1 MLVVLALGETLEEDA
16 LLSNVLPGSKKKT
29 SKKPKDVD
37 DTTIFT
43 SLLFELNIKAQDAVR
58 EFALHDI
65 DDREGL
71 EKKRI
76 LMHDTFTELY
86 NTIAVFNEQIMIE
99 DFDITYLKSRIA
111 QSEGEAKEQLETA
124 FEEIVTE
131 SKKNLA
137 DIWMARVMAW
147 LHQAAAASGPFVEEE
162 HEDKEKSASKHLAAV
177 YTMLERPFSAIPEK
191 VDGTQKLRR
200 VALGMQAYTLLKESH
215 EAKDSEL
222 TSILG
227 KNKSAEA
234 EFYDE
239 FLNELVSKE
248 STFRQAFNPFDELIW
263 RDIISSFIFEQAT
276 DLYNEAIPHFGKGR
290 EHKER
295 VAMMKSWKQNTAGL
309 SEVYLAMTYTDI
321 ADAQMRAGNLE
332 DASKLYS
339 VASDAFG
346 RAEKCFREVIALQTN
361 AEQSRLDKEQKK
373 AQSLYCSVESS
384 VRTLSELIKVNNRT
398 ESNLVLKD
406 IFKNLEKAEKL
417 SKTRELTSAIKEDL
431 KTYTFVKELLKKR
444 KKKTDDISSVIDQIE
459 FAKDLRKTGLIQDVS
474 KELDE
479 ASALMAK
486 NPAEALDSIREG
498 LNSLGILLSLEAEDA
513 EVGDLRNKT
522 LALLNNVKY
531 MIQFQLSSQLDHGV
545 KFIMSRILENLHAAE
560 AASYYKVIGEKGPAE
575 ELKDLGRLALAT
587 AFASEAQVYSR
598 QSEQWSFR
606 AQIERVNALSKLE
619 DELAQLEDD
628 DSIEDALDI
637 HDGAISRIK
646 QTVASFESA
655 ANELDSVKGEEIRA
669 KNSVESQVKQLQ
681 GVVMKFK
688 GDLSRIL
695 GAKSDFMAEYMFK
708 TGERSKAKIHYSDA
722 NDQLR
727 EAVGNYTTA
736 AQVFQQVGDAQ
747 AAQNVDGRAK
757 TTDLLARSV
766 WDNRQR
772 LERDQDP
779 SQKGEAELIALYLGS
794 AGQ

>member
-1 MLVVLALGETLEEDA
+1 M
-16 LLSNVLPGSKKKT
+16 SNVLPSSKKKKA
-29 SKKPKDVD
+29 SKEESKEIDE
-37 DTTIFT
+37 TTIFT

-58 EFALHDI
+58 EFSLHDI
-65 DDREGL
+65 DDRDGL
-71 EKKRI
+71 ERKRI
-76 LMHDTFTELY
+76 EMHDAFTELY
-86 NTIAVFNEQIMIE
+86 DTIATFNEQIMIDE
-99 DFDITYLKSRIA
+99 FDLAYLRNRAA
-111 QSEGEAKEQLETA
+111 QSEGEVKEQLENA
-124 FEEIVTE
+124 LEELKIQAQG
-131 SKKNLA
+131 NLA
-137 DIWMARVMAW
+137 DVWMARVMAW

-177 YTMLERPFSAIPEK
+177 YTMLEKPFSAVPQKI
-191 VDGTQKLRR
+191 DGTQKLRR
-200 VALGMQAYTLLKESH
+200 VALGMQAYSLLKESL

-222 TSILG
+222 DSILG

-239 FLNELVSKE
+239 FLNELISQE
-248 STFRQAFNPFDELIW
+248 STFRQAFNPFDELVW

-276 DLYNEAIPHFGKGR
+276 DLYNEAIPHFGKKR
-290 EHKER
+290 EHKDR

-332 DASKLYS
+332 DASKLYQ

-346 RAEKCFREVIALQTN
+346 RAEKCFREVLALQTN

-373 AQSLYCSVESS
+373 AQSLYCSVEAA
-384 VRTLSELIKVNNRT
+384 VQTLSELIVLNNKS
-398 ESNLVLKD
+398 EANLVLKE
-406 IFKNLEKAEKL
+406 IFKNLKKAEKL
-417 SKTRELTSAIKEDL
+417 AKTRELTSAIKEDL
-431 KTYTFVKELLKKR
+431 KTYTFVKDLLAKR
-444 KKKTDDISSVIDQIE
+444 KKKTDDISNIIDQIE
-459 FAKDLRKTGLIQDVS
+459 FAKDLRKTGLIQDVG

-479 ASALMAK
+479 AAAQMVE

-498 LNSLGILLSLEAEDA
+498 LNSLGILLSLEAEDQ
-513 EVGDLRNKT
+513 EVGDLRNRT

-531 MIQFQLSSQLDHGV
+531 MIQFQLSSQFDHGV

-606 AQIERVNALSKLE
+606 AQIERINALKKLE
-619 DELAQLEDD
+619 DELAQLEEDD
-628 DSIEDALDI
+628 PIEDALEV
-637 HDGAISRIK
+637 HDGAIARIK

-655 ANELDSVKGEEIRA
+655 ANELDSVKGEEIRL
-669 KNSVESQVKQLQ
+669 KNNVEIQVKQLQ

-688 GDLSRIL
+688 GDLSRIM
-695 GAKSDFMAEYMFK
+695 GAKSDFMAEYMFR
-708 TGERSKAKIHYSDA
+708 TGKKSKAKIHYSDA

-727 EAVGNYTTA
+727 EAVGNYTVA

-747 AAQNVDGRAK
+747 AAQNVDTRAK
-757 TTDLLARSV
+757 TTDLLARSI

-772 LERDQDP
+772 IERDQDP
-779 SQKGEAELIALYLGS
+779 SQKGETELIALYLGS
-794 AGQ
+794 TG

>member
-1 MLVVLALGETLEEDA
+1 M
-16 LLSNVLPGSKKKT
+16 SNVLPSSKKKKA
-29 SKKPKDVD
+29 SKEESKEIDE
-37 DTTIFT
+37 TTIFT

-58 EFALHDI
+58 EFSLHDI

-71 EKKRI
+71 ERKRI
-76 LMHDTFTELY
+76 EMHDAFTELY
-86 NTIAVFNEQIMIE
+86 DTIATFNEQIMIDE
-99 DFDITYLKSRIA
+99 FDLAYLRNRAA
-111 QSEGEAKEQLETA
+111 QSEGEVKEQLENA
-124 FEEIVTE
+124 LEELKIQAQG
-131 SKKNLA
+131 NLA
-137 DIWMARVMAW
+137 DVWMARVMAW

-177 YTMLERPFSAIPEK
+177 YTMLEKPFSAVPQKI
-191 VDGTQKLRR
+191 DGTQKLRR
-200 VALGMQAYTLLKESH
+200 VALGMQAYSLLKESL

-222 TSILG
+222 DSILG

-239 FLNELVSKE
+239 FLNELISQE
-248 STFRQAFNPFDELIW
+248 STFRQAFNPFDELVW

-276 DLYNEAIPHFGKGR
+276 DLYNEAIPHFGKKR
-290 EHKER
+290 EHKDR

-332 DASKLYS
+332 DASKLYQ

-346 RAEKCFREVIALQTN
+346 RAEKCFREVLALQTN

-373 AQSLYCSVESS
+373 AQSLYCSVEAA
-384 VRTLSELIKVNNRT
+384 VQTLSELIVLNNKS
-398 ESNLVLKD
+398 EANLVLKD
-406 IFKNLEKAEKL
+406 IFKNLKKAEKL
-417 SKTRELTSAIKEDL
+417 AKTRELTSAIKEDL
-431 KTYTFVKELLKKR
+431 KTYTFVKDLLAKR
-444 KKKTDDISSVIDQIE
+444 KRKTDDISNIIDQIE
-459 FAKDLRKTGLIQDVS
+459 FAKDLRKTGLIQDVG

-479 ASALMAK
+479 AAAQMVE

-498 LNSLGILLSLEAEDA
+498 LNSLGILLSLEAEDQ
-513 EVGDLRNKT
+513 EVGDLRNRT

-531 MIQFQLSSQLDHGV
+531 MIQFQLSSQFDHGV

-606 AQIERVNALSKLE
+606 AQIERINALKKLE
-619 DELAQLEDD
+619 DELAQLEEDD
-628 DSIEDALDI
+628 PIEDALEV
-637 HDGAISRIK
+637 HDGAIARIK

-655 ANELDSVKGEEIRA
+655 ANELDSVKGEEIRL
-669 KNSVESQVKQLQ
+669 KNNVEIQVKQLQ

-688 GDLSRIL
+688 GDLSRIM
-695 GAKSDFMAEYMFK
+695 GAKSDFMAEYMFR
-708 TGERSKAKIHYSDA
+708 TGKKSKAKIHYSDA

-727 EAVGNYTTA
+727 EAVGNYTVA

-747 AAQNVDGRAK
+747 AAQNVDNRAK
-757 TTDLLARSV
+757 TTDLLARSI

-772 LERDQDP
+772 IERDQDP
-779 SQKGEAELIALYLGS
+779 SQKGETELIALYLGS
-794 AGQ
+794 TG

>member
-1 MLVVLALGETLEEDA
+1 M
-16 LLSNVLPGSKKKT
+16 SNVLPSSKKKA
-29 SKKPKDVD
+29 SKQESKDVD
-37 DTTIFT
+37 ETTIFT

-58 EFALHDI
+58 EFSLHDI

-71 EKKRI
+71 ERKRI
-76 LMHDTFTELY
+76 DMHDAFTELY
-86 NTIAVFNEQIMIE
+86 DTIATFNEQIMID
-99 DFDITYLKSRIA
+99 DFDIAYLRNRA
-111 QSEGEAKEQLETA
+111 TQSEGEVKEQLEA
-124 FEEIVTE
+124 ALEELKVQAQT
-131 SKKNLA
+131 NLA
-137 DIWMARVMAW
+137 DVWMARVMAW

-177 YTMLERPFSAIPEK
+177 YTMLEKPFSATPQK

-200 VALGMQAYTLLKESH
+200 VALGKQAYSLLKESH

-222 TSILG
+222 TSMLG

-239 FLNELVSKE
+239 FLNELIGQE

-276 DLYNEAIPHFGKGR
+276 DLYNEAIPHFQKQR
-290 EHKER
+290 EYKEKL
-295 VAMMKSWKQNTAGL
+295 AMMKSWKQNTAGL

-332 DASKLYS
+332 DASKLYQ

-346 RAEKCFREVIALQTN
+346 RAEKCFREVLALQTN

-373 AQSLYCSVESS
+373 AQSLYCSVEAS
-384 VRTLSELIKVNNRT
+384 VFTLSELIKVNNKT
-398 ESNLVLKD
+398 EAKLVLKD
-406 IFKNLEKAEKL
+406 IFKKLEKAEKL
-417 SKTRELTSAIKEDL
+417 AKTRELTSAIKEDL
-431 KTYTFVKELLKKR
+431 KTYSFVKELLKKK
-444 KKKTDDISSVIDQIE
+444 KKKTEDISSIIDQIE
-459 FAKDLRKTGLIQDVS
+459 FAKDLRKTGLIQDVG

-479 ASALMAK
+479 AAALMTS
-486 NPAEALDSIREG
+486 NPADALDSIREG
-498 LNSLGILLSLEAEDA
+498 LNSLGILLSLEAEDQ
-513 EVGDLRNKT
+513 EVGNLRNRT

-531 MIQFQLSSQLDHGV
+531 MIQFQLSANLDHGV
-545 KFIMSRILENLHAAE
+545 KFIMSRILENLHSAE
-560 AASYYKVIGEKGPAE
+560 AASYYKVLGEKGPAD
-575 ELKDLGRLALAT
+575 ELTDLGRLALAT

-606 AQIERVNALSKLE
+606 AQIERVNAMQKIE
-619 DELAQLEDD
+619 DELAQLEEDD
-628 DSIEDALDI
+628 PVEDALEV
-637 HDGAISRIK
+637 HDGAIARIK

-655 ANELDSVKGEEIRA
+655 ANEL
-669 KNSVESQVKQLQ
+669 NSVRGEDLRQKNNVEAQVKQLQ
-681 GVVMKFK
+681 GVVLKFK
-688 GDLSRIL
+688 GDLLRIIA
-695 GAKSDFMAEYMFK
+695 AKSDFMAEYMFK
-708 TGERSKAKIHYSDA
+708 TGKKSKAKMHYSDA

-727 EAVGNYTTA
+727 EAVGNYTVA

-779 SQKGEAELIALYLGS
+779 TEKGEAELIALYLGQ
-794 AGQ
+794 A

>member
-1 MLVVLALGETLEEDA
+1 MDA
-16 LLSNVLPGSKKKT
+16 
-29 SKKPKDVD
+29 D

-43 SLLFELNIKAQDAVR
+43 SLLFELNIKAQDTVR
-58 EFALHDI
+58 EFSLHDI

-71 EKKRI
+71 ERKRI
-76 LMHDTFTELY
+76 DMHDAFTELY
-86 NTIAVFNEQIMIE
+86 DKIASFNEQIMID
-99 DFDITYLKSRIA
+99 DFDLAYLRNRAA
-111 QSEGEAKEQLETA
+111 QSEGEVKEQLEA
-124 FEEIVTE
+124 ALEELKIQAQT
-131 SKKNLA
+131 NLA
-137 DIWMARVMAW
+137 DVWMARVMAW

-177 YTMLERPFSAIPEK
+177 YTMLEKSFSAVPQK

-200 VALGMQAYTLLKESH
+200 VALGMQAYALLKESH
-215 EAKDSEL
+215 EAKDEEL

-239 FLNELVSKE
+239 FLNELIGQE

-263 RDIISSFIFEQAT
+263 RDILSSFIFEQAT
-276 DLYNEAIPHFGKGR
+276 DLYNEAIPHFQKKR
-290 EHKER
+290 ELKEKL
-295 VAMMKSWKQNTAGL
+295 AMMMSWKQNTAGL

-332 DASKLYS
+332 DASKLYQ

-346 RAEKCFREVIALQTN
+346 RAEKCFREVLALQTN

-373 AQSLYCSVESS
+373 AQSLYCSVEAS
-384 VRTLSELIKVNNRT
+384 VYTLSELIQVNNKA
-398 ESNLVLKD
+398 EANLVLKD

-417 SKTRELTSAIKEDL
+417 AKTRELTSAIKEDL
-431 KTYTFVKELLKKR
+431 KTYQFVRELLKKR
-444 KKKTDDISSVIDQIE
+444 KKKTDDISSIIDQIE
-459 FAKDLRKTGLIQDVS
+459 FAKDLRKTGLIQAVS

-479 ASALMAK
+479 AAALMAS
-486 NPAEALDSIREG
+486 NPADALDSIREG
-498 LNSLGILLSLEAEDA
+498 LNSLGILLSLEAEDQ
-513 EVGDLRNKT
+513 EVGNLRNRT

-531 MIQFQLSSQLDHGV
+531 MIQFQLSANLDHGV

-560 AASYYKVIGEKGPAE
+560 AASYYKVLGEKGPAD
-575 ELKDLGRLALAT
+575 ELTDLGRLALAT

-606 AQIERVNALSKLE
+606 AQIERVDALHKLD
-619 DELAQLEDD
+619 DELAQLEDE
-628 DSIEDALDI
+628 DSIEDALEV

-655 ANELDSVKGEEIRA
+655 ANELDSVKGNVLRQ
-669 KNSVESQVKQLQ
+669 KNNVEAQVKQLQ

-708 TGERSKAKIHYSDA
+708 TGKKSKAKMHYSDA

-727 EAVGNYTTA
+727 EAVGNYTVA
-736 AQVFQQVGDAQ
+736 AQVFQQVGDGQ
-747 AAQNVDGRAK
+747 AAQNVDNRAK

-794 AGQ
+794 AGE

>member
-1 MLVVLALGETLEEDA
+1 M
-16 LLSNVLPGSKKKT
+16 SNVLPSSKKKA
-29 SKKPKDVD
+29 SKQESKDVD
-37 DTTIFT
+37 ETTIFT

-58 EFALHDI
+58 EFSLHDI

-71 EKKRI
+71 ERKRI
-76 LMHDTFTELY
+76 DMHDAFTELY
-86 NTIAVFNEQIMIE
+86 DTIATFNEQIMID
-99 DFDITYLKSRIA
+99 DFDIAYLRNRA
-111 QSEGEAKEQLETA
+111 TQSEGEVKEQLEA
-124 FEEIVTE
+124 ALEELKVQAQT
-131 SKKNLA
+131 NLA
-137 DIWMARVMAW
+137 DVWMARVMAW

-177 YTMLERPFSAIPEK
+177 YTMLEKPFSATPQK

-200 VALGMQAYTLLKESH
+200 VALGKQAYSLLKESH

-222 TSILG
+222 TSMLG

-239 FLNELVSKE
+239 FLNELIGQE

-276 DLYNEAIPHFGKGR
+276 DLYNEAIPHFQKQR
-290 EHKER
+290 EYKEKL
-295 VAMMKSWKQNTAGL
+295 AMMKSWKQNTAGL

-332 DASKLYS
+332 DASKLYQ

-346 RAEKCFREVIALQTN
+346 RAEKCFREVLALQTN

-373 AQSLYCSVESS
+373 AQSLYCSVEAS
-384 VRTLSELIKVNNRT
+384 VFTLSELIKVNNKT
-398 ESNLVLKD
+398 EAKLVLKD
-406 IFKNLEKAEKL
+406 IFKKLEKAEKL
-417 SKTRELTSAIKEDL
+417 AKTRELTSAIKEDL
-431 KTYTFVKELLKKR
+431 KTYSFVKELLKKK
-444 KKKTDDISSVIDQIE
+444 KKKTEDISSIIDQIE

-479 ASALMAK
+479 AAALMTS
-486 NPAEALDSIREG
+486 NPADALDSIREG
-498 LNSLGILLSLEAEDA
+498 LNSLGILLSLEAEDQ
-513 EVGDLRNKT
+513 EVGNLRNRT

-531 MIQFQLSSQLDHGV
+531 MIQFQLSANLDHGV
-545 KFIMSRILENLHAAE
+545 KFIMSRILENLHSAE
-560 AASYYKVIGEKGPAE
+560 AASYYKVLGEKGPAD
-575 ELKDLGRLALAT
+575 ELTDLGRLALAT

-606 AQIERVNALSKLE
+606 AQIERVNAMQKIE
-619 DELAQLEDD
+619 DELAQLEEDD
-628 DSIEDALDI
+628 PVEDALEV
-637 HDGAISRIK
+637 HDGAIARIK

-655 ANELDSVKGEEIRA
+655 ANEL
-669 KNSVESQVKQLQ
+669 NSVRGEDLRQKNNVEAQVKQLQ
-681 GVVMKFK
+681 GVVLKFK
-688 GDLSRIL
+688 GDLLRIIA
-695 GAKSDFMAEYMFK
+695 AKSDFMAEYMFK
-708 TGERSKAKIHYSDA
+708 TGKKSKAKMHYSDA

-727 EAVGNYTTA
+727 EAVGNYTVA

-779 SQKGEAELIALYLGS
+779 TEKGEAELIALYLGQ
-794 AGQ
+794 A

>member
-1 MLVVLALGETLEEDA
+1 M
-16 LLSNVLPGSKKKT
+16 SNVLPSSKKKKA
-29 SKKPKDVD
+29 SKEESKEIDE
-37 DTTIFT
+37 TTIFT

-58 EFALHDI
+58 EFSLHDI

-71 EKKRI
+71 ERKRI
-76 LMHDTFTELY
+76 EMHDAFTELY
-86 NTIAVFNEQIMIE
+86 DTIATFNEQIMIDE
-99 DFDITYLKSRIA
+99 FDLAYLRNRAA
-111 QSEGEAKEQLETA
+111 QSEGEVKEQLENA
-124 FEEIVTE
+124 LEELKIQAQG
-131 SKKNLA
+131 NLA
-137 DIWMARVMAW
+137 DVWMARVMAW

-177 YTMLERPFSAIPEK
+177 YTMLEKPFSAVPQKI
-191 VDGTQKLRR
+191 DGTQKLRR
-200 VALGMQAYTLLKESH
+200 VALGMQAYSLLKESL

-222 TSILG
+222 DSILG

-239 FLNELVSKE
+239 FLNELISQE
-248 STFRQAFNPFDELIW
+248 STFRQAFNPFDELVW

-276 DLYNEAIPHFGKGR
+276 DLYNEAIPHFGKKR

-332 DASKLYS
+332 DASKLYQ

-346 RAEKCFREVIALQTN
+346 RAEKCFREVLALQTN

-373 AQSLYCSVESS
+373 AQSLYCSVEAA
-384 VRTLSELIKVNNRT
+384 VQTLSELIVLNNKS
-398 ESNLVLKD
+398 EANLVLKD
-406 IFKNLEKAEKL
+406 IFKNLKKAEKL
-417 SKTRELTSAIKEDL
+417 AKTRELTSAIKEDL
-431 KTYTFVKELLKKR
+431 KTYTFVKDLLAKR
-444 KKKTDDISSVIDQIE
+444 KRKTDDISNIIDQIE
-459 FAKDLRKTGLIQDVS
+459 FAKDLRKTGLIQDVG

-479 ASALMAK
+479 AAAQMVE

-498 LNSLGILLSLEAEDA
+498 LNSLGILLSLEAEDQ
-513 EVGDLRNKT
+513 EVGDLRNRT

-531 MIQFQLSSQLDHGV
+531 MIQFQLSSQFDHGV

-606 AQIERVNALSKLE
+606 AQIERINALKKLE
-619 DELAQLEDD
+619 DELAQLEEDD
-628 DSIEDALDI
+628 PIEDALEV
-637 HDGAISRIK
+637 HDGAIARIK

-655 ANELDSVKGEEIRA
+655 ANELDSVKGEEIRL
-669 KNSVESQVKQLQ
+669 KNNVEIQVKQLQ

-688 GDLSRIL
+688 GDLSRIM
-695 GAKSDFMAEYMFK
+695 GAKSDFMAEYMFR
-708 TGERSKAKIHYSDA
+708 TGKKSKAKIHYSDA

-727 EAVGNYTTA
+727 EAVGNYTVA

-747 AAQNVDGRAK
+747 AAQNVDNRAK
-757 TTDLLARSV
+757 TTDLLARSI

-772 LERDQDP
+772 IERDQDP
-779 SQKGEAELIALYLGS
+779 SQKGETELIALYLGS
-794 AGQ
+794 TG

>member
-1 MLVVLALGETLEEDA
+1 
-16 LLSNVLPGSKKKT
+16 LSNVLPSSKKKA
-29 SKKPKDVD
+29 SKQEEKDVD

-43 SLLFELNIKAQDAVR
+43 SLLYELNIKAQDAVR
-58 EFALHDI
+58 EFSLHDI

-76 LMHDTFTELY
+76 EMHDAFTELY
-86 NTIAVFNEQIMIE
+86 DTISTFNEQIMID
-99 DFDITYLKSRIA
+99 DFDLAYLRNRAA
-111 QSEGEAKEQLETA
+111 QSEGEVKEQLESA
-124 FEEIVTE
+124 LEEL
-131 SKKNLA
+131 KAQAQKNLA
-137 DIWMARVMAW
+137 DVWMARVMAW

-162 HEDKEKSASKHLAAV
+162 HEDKQKSASKHLAAV
-177 YTMLERPFSAIPEK
+177 YTMLEKPFSAVPQK

-200 VALGMQAYTLLKESH
+200 VALGMQAYALLKQSH
-215 EAKDSEL
+215 KAKDAEL

-239 FLNELVSKE
+239 FLNELISQE
-248 STFRQAFNPFDELIW
+248 STFRQAFNPFDELVW

-276 DLYNEAIPHFGKGR
+276 DLYNEAIPHFGKTR
-290 EHKER
+290 EDKDKLS
-295 VAMMKSWKQNTAGL
+295 MIKSWKQNTAGL

-332 DASKLYS
+332 DASKLYH

-346 RAEKCFREVIALQTN
+346 RAEKCFREVLPLQTN
-361 AEQSRLDKEQKK
+361 AEQSRIDKEQKK
-373 AQSLYCSVESS
+373 AQSLYCSVEAS
-384 VRTLSELIKVNNRT
+384 VRTLSELIKVNNKS
-398 ESNLVLKD
+398 EANIVLKD
-406 IFKNLEKAEKL
+406 IFKKLEKADKL
-417 SKTRELTSAIKEDL
+417 AKTRELTSAIKEDL
-431 KTYTFVKELLKKR
+431 KTYNFVKELLKR
-444 KKKTDDISSVIDQIE
+444 KKKNEDISNIIDQIE

-479 ASALMAK
+479 AADLMTS

-498 LNSLGILLSLEAEDA
+498 LNSLGILLSIEAEDQ
-513 EVGDLRNKT
+513 EVGNLRNRT

-531 MIQFQLSSQLDHGV
+531 MIQFQQSSRLDHGV

-560 AASYYKVIGEKGPAE
+560 AASYYKVIGERSPAR
-575 ELKDLGRLALAT
+575 ELTDLGKLALAT

-606 AQIERVNALSKLE
+606 AQIERVNAFRKLD
-619 DELAQLEDD
+619 DELAQLEEDD
-628 DSIEDALDI
+628 PIEDALEV
-637 HDGAISRIK
+637 HDRAISRIK

-655 ANELDSVKGEEIRA
+655 ANELDSVKGEEIRL
-669 KNSVESQVKQLQ
+669 KNNVEIQVKQLQ

-688 GDLSRIL
+688 GDLFRIQ
-695 GAKSDFMAEYMFK
+695 GAKSDFMAEYMFR
-708 TGERSKAKIHYSDA
+708 TGKRSKAKIHYSDA

-727 EAVGNYTTA
+727 EAVGNYTVA

-779 SQKGEAELIALYLGS
+779 NQKGETELIALYLGAS
-794 AGQ
+794 GQ

>member
-1 MLVVLALGETLEEDA
+1 LKLEEDT
-16 LLSNVLPGSKKKT
+16 LLSNVLPSSKKKA
-29 SKKPKDVD
+29 SQQD
-37 DTTIFT
+37 DSDTDDITIFT

-58 EFALHDI
+58 DFSLHDI
-65 DDREGL
+65 DDKEGL

-76 LMHDTFTELY
+76 EMHDSFTELY
-86 NTIAVFNEQIMIE
+86 DSIVAFNEQIMIDE
-99 DFDITYLKSRIA
+99 FDLAYIKNRIA
-111 QSEGEAKEQLETA
+111 QSEGETKTQLENALEELTA
-124 FEEIVTE
+124 Q
-131 SKKNLA
+131 SQKNLA

-162 HEDKEKSASKHLAAV
+162 HADIQKNASKYLAAV
-177 YTMLERPFSAIPEK
+177 YTMLEKPFSAIAQK
-191 VDGTQKLRR
+191 IDGTQKLRR
-200 VALGMQAYTLLKESH
+200 VALGMQAYNLLKQSH
-215 EAKDSEL
+215 EAKDVEL
-222 TSILG
+222 SSMLG
-227 KNKSAEA
+227 KNMSAEA

-239 FLNELVSKE
+239 FLNELIGQE
-248 STFRQAFNPFDELIW
+248 STFRQAFNPFDELVW

-276 DLYNEAIPHFGKGR
+276 DLYNEAIPHFGKR
-290 EHKER
+290 RDEKER
-295 VAMMKSWKQNTAGL
+295 LSMIKSWKQNTAGL

-321 ADAQMRAGNLE
+321 ADAQMRSGNLE
-332 DASKLYS
+332 DASKLYQ

-361 AEQSRLDKEQKK
+361 AEQSRIDKEQKK

-384 VRTLSELIKVNNRT
+384 VQTLSELIKLNNSS
-398 ESNLVLKD
+398 EASIVLKD

-417 SKTRELTSAIKEDL
+417 AKTRELTGAIKEDL
-431 KTYTFVKELLKKR
+431 KTYSFVKDLLEKQ
-444 KKKTDDISSVIDQIE
+444 KKKTNDISSIIDQID
-459 FAKDLRKTGLIQDVS
+459 FAKDLRKTGLIQDVG
-474 KELDE
+474 KDLDE
-479 ASALMAK
+479 AEALMAS

-498 LNSLGILLSLEAEDA
+498 LNSLGILLSIEAEDQ
-513 EVGDLRNKT
+513 EVGNLRNRT

-531 MIQFQLSSQLDHGV
+531 MIQFQLSSQLTHGV

-560 AASYYKVIGEKGPAE
+560 AASYYKVIGEKGPAA
-575 ELKDLGRLALAT
+575 ELTDLGKLALAT

-606 AQIERVNALSKLE
+606 AQIERMNAFRRLE
-619 DELAQLEDD
+619 DELAQLDDED
-628 DSIEDALDI
+628 IVEDALEI

-655 ANELDSVKGEEIRA
+655 ANELDSVKGEMIRLR
-669 KNSVESQVKQLQ
+669 NNVELQVKQLQ
-681 GVVMKFK
+681 GVVLKFK
-688 GDLSRIL
+688 GDLSRIQ

-708 TGERSKAKIHYSDA
+708 TGKKSKAKMHYTDA

-727 EAVGNYTTA
+727 EAVGNYTVA

-747 AAQNVDGRAK
+747 AAQNVDNRAK

-779 SQKGEAELIALYLGS
+779 SEKGETELVALYLGS

>member
-1 MLVVLALGETLEEDA
+1 M
-16 LLSNVLPGSKKKT
+16 SNVLPSSKKKT
-29 SKKPKDVD
+29 TKEEEIKDID
-37 DTTIFT
+37 DTTIYT

-58 EFALHDI
+58 EFSLHDI
-65 DDREGL
+65 DDRDGL
-71 EKKRI
+71 ERKRI
-76 LMHDTFTELY
+76 GMHDAFTELY
-86 NTIAVFNEQIMIE
+86 DTIATFNEQIMVD
-99 DFDITYLKSRIA
+99 DFDLAYLRNRAA
-111 QSEGEAKEQLETA
+111 QSEGETKEQLETA
-124 FEEIVTE
+124 LEELKGQAQT
-131 SKKNLA
+131 NLA
-137 DIWMARVMAW
+137 DIWMARVLAW

-177 YTMLERPFSAIPEK
+177 YTMLEKPFSAVPQKI
-191 VDGTQKLRR
+191 DGTQKLRR
-200 VALGMQAYTLLKESH
+200 VALGMQAYSLLKESH

-239 FLNELVSKE
+239 FLNELIGQE

-276 DLYNEAIPHFGKGR
+276 DLYNEAIPHFQKNR

-295 VAMMKSWKQNTAGL
+295 LAMMRSWKQNTAGL

-332 DASKLYS
+332 DASKLYH
-339 VASDAFG
+339 VASEAFG
-346 RAEKCFREVIALQTN
+346 RAEKCFREVLALQTN

-373 AQSLYCSVESS
+373 AQSLYCSVEAS
-384 VRTLSELIKVNNRT
+384 VFTLSELIKVNNKT
-398 ESNLVLKD
+398 EAKLVLKD
-406 IFKNLEKAEKL
+406 IFKKLEKAENL
-417 SKTRELTSAIKEDL
+417 AKTRELTGAIKEDL
-431 KTYTFVKELLKKR
+431 KTYSFVKELLKKR
-444 KKKTDDISSVIDQIE
+444 KKKTDDISNIIDQID
-459 FAKDLRKTGLIQDVS
+459 FARDLRKTGLIQDVS

-479 ASALMAK
+479 AASLMTS
-486 NPAEALDSIREG
+486 NPADALDSIREG
-498 LNSLGILLSLEAEDA
+498 LNSLGILLSLEAEDQ
-513 EVGDLRNKT
+513 EVGNLRNRT

-531 MIQFQLSSQLDHGV
+531 MIQFQLSANLDHGV

-560 AASYYKVIGEKGPAE
+560 AASYYKVLGEKGPAN
-575 ELKDLGRLALAT
+575 ELTDLGRLALAT

-606 AQIERVNALSKLE
+606 AQIERVNALQKLD
-619 DELAQLEDD
+619 DELAQLDDEDP
-628 DSIEDALDI
+628 IEDALEI
-637 HDGAISRIK
+637 HDGAIARIK

-655 ANELDSVKGEEIRA
+655 ANELDSVKGEVLRQ
-669 KNSVESQVKQLQ
+669 KNNVEAQVKQLQ
-681 GVVMKFK
+681 GVVLKFK
-688 GDLSRIL
+688 GDLSRIIA
-695 GAKSDFMAEYMFK
+695 AKSDFMAEYMFK
-708 TGERSKAKIHYSDA
+708 TGKKSKAKMHYSDA

-727 EAVGNYTTA
+727 EAVGNYTVA

-757 TTDLLARSV
+757 TTDLLARSI

-772 LERDQDP
+772 LERDQEP
-779 SQKGEAELIALYLGS
+779 SQKGEAELIALYLG
-794 AGQ
+794 Q

>member
-1 MLVVLALGETLEEDA
+1 
-16 LLSNVLPGSKKKT
+16 LSNVLPSSKKKA
-29 SKKPKDVD
+29 SKQESKDVD
-37 DTTIFT
+37 ETSIFT
-43 SLLFELNIKAQDAVR
+43 SLLFELNIKAQEAVR
-58 EFALHDI
+58 EFSLHDI

-71 EKKRI
+71 ERKRI
-76 LMHDTFTELY
+76 DMHDAFTELY
-86 NTIAVFNEQIMIE
+86 DTIATFNEQIMID
-99 DFDITYLKSRIA
+99 DFDIAYLRNRAA
-111 QSEGEAKEQLETA
+111 QSEGEAKEQLEA
-124 FEEIVTE
+124 ALEELKVQAQT
-131 SKKNLA
+131 SLA
-137 DIWMARVMAW
+137 DVWMARVMAW

-162 HEDKEKSASKHLAAV
+162 HEDKEKNASKHLAAV
-177 YTMLERPFSAIPEK
+177 YTMLEKPFSATPQK

-200 VALGMQAYTLLKESH
+200 VALGKQAYFLLKESH

-222 TSILG
+222 TSMLG

-239 FLNELVSKE
+239 FLNELIGQE

-276 DLYNEAIPHFGKGR
+276 DLYNEAIPHFQKKR

-295 VAMMKSWKQNTAGL
+295 LAMMKSWKQNTAGL

-332 DASKLYS
+332 DASKLYQ

-346 RAEKCFREVIALQTN
+346 RAEKCFREVLALQTN

-373 AQSLYCSVESS
+373 AQSLYCSVEAS
-384 VRTLSELIKVNNRT
+384 VYTLSELIQVNNKT
-398 ESNLVLKD
+398 EAKLVLKD
-406 IFKNLEKAEKL
+406 IFKKLERAEKL
-417 SKTRELTSAIKEDL
+417 AKTRELTSAIKEDL
-431 KTYTFVKELLKKR
+431 KTYSFVKELLKKK
-444 KKKTDDISSVIDQIE
+444 KKKTDDISSIIDQIE

-479 ASALMAK
+479 AAALMTS
-486 NPAEALDSIREG
+486 NPADALDSIREG
-498 LNSLGILLSLEAEDA
+498 LNSLGILLSLEAEDQ
-513 EVGDLRNKT
+513 EVGSLRNRT

-531 MIQFQLSSQLDHGV
+531 MIQFQLSANLDHGV

-560 AASYYKVIGEKGPAE
+560 AASYYKVLGEKGPAD
-575 ELKDLGRLALAT
+575 ELTDLGRLALAT

-606 AQIERVNALSKLE
+606 AQIERVNAMQKLE
-619 DELAQLEDD
+619 DELAQLEEDD
-628 DSIEDALDI
+628 PIEDALEI
-637 HDGAISRIK
+637 HDGAIARIK

-655 ANELDSVKGEEIRA
+655 ANELDSVRGDDLRQ
-669 KNSVESQVKQLQ
+669 KNNVEAQVKQLQ
-681 GVVMKFK
+681 GVVLKFK
-688 GDLSRIL
+688 GDLSRIIA
-695 GAKSDFMAEYMFK
+695 AKSDFMAEYMFK
-708 TGERSKAKIHYSDA
+708 TGKKSKAKMHYSDA

-727 EAVGNYTTA
+727 EAVGNYTVA

-779 SQKGEAELIALYLGS
+779 SEKGEAELIALYLGQ
-794 AGQ
+794 A

>member
-1 MLVVLALGETLEEDA
+1 
-16 LLSNVLPGSKKKT
+16 LSNVLPSSKKKE
-29 SKKPKDVD
+29 SKDKMDAD

-43 SLLFELNIKAQDAVR
+43 SLLFELNIRAQDAVR
-58 EFALHDI
+58 EFSLHDI

-71 EKKRI
+71 ERKRI
-76 LMHDTFTELY
+76 DMHDAFTELY
-86 NTIAVFNEQIMIE
+86 DKIASFNEQIMID
-99 DFDITYLKSRIA
+99 DFDLAYLRNRAA
-111 QSEGEAKEQLETA
+111 QSEGEVKEQLEA
-124 FEEIVTE
+124 ALEELKVQAQT
-131 SKKNLA
+131 NLA
-137 DIWMARVMAW
+137 DVWMARVMAW

-177 YTMLERPFSAIPEK
+177 YTMLEKPFSAVPQK

-215 EAKDSEL
+215 EAKDEEL

-239 FLNELVSKE
+239 FLNELIGQE

-263 RDIISSFIFEQAT
+263 RDIISSFIFEKAT
-276 DLYNEAIPHFGKGR
+276 DLYNEAIPHFQKKR
-290 EHKER
+290 ELKER
-295 VAMMKSWKQNTAGL
+295 LAMMMSWKQNTAGL

-332 DASKLYS
+332 DASKLYQ

-346 RAEKCFREVIALQTN
+346 RAEKCFREVLALQTN

-373 AQSLYCSVESS
+373 AQSLYCSVEAS
-384 VRTLSELIKVNNRT
+384 VYTLSELIQVNNKA
-398 ESNLVLKD
+398 EANLVLKD

-417 SKTRELTSAIKEDL
+417 AKTRELTSAIKEDL
-431 KTYTFVKELLKKR
+431 KTYQFVKELLKKR
-444 KKKTDDISSVIDQIE
+444 KKKTDDISSIIDQIE
-459 FAKDLRKTGLIQDVS
+459 FAKDLRKTGLIQAVS

-479 ASALMAK
+479 AAALMAS
-486 NPAEALDSIREG
+486 NPADALDSIREG
-498 LNSLGILLSLEAEDA
+498 LNSLGILLSLEAEDQ
-513 EVGDLRNKT
+513 EVGNLRNRT

-531 MIQFQLSSQLDHGV
+531 MIQFQLSANLDHGV

-560 AASYYKVIGEKGPAE
+560 AASYYKVLGEKGPAD
-575 ELKDLGRLALAT
+575 ELTDLGRLALAT

-606 AQIERVNALSKLE
+606 AQIERVDALHKLD
-619 DELAQLEDD
+619 DELAQLEDE
-628 DSIEDALDI
+628 DSIEDALEV

-655 ANELDSVKGEEIRA
+655 ANELDSVKGAVLRQ
-669 KNSVESQVKQLQ
+669 KNNVEAQVKQLQ

-708 TGERSKAKIHYSDA
+708 TGERSKAKMHYSDA

-727 EAVGNYTTA
+727 EAVGNYTVA
-736 AQVFQQVGDAQ
+736 AQVFQQVGDGQ
-747 AAQNVDGRAK
+747 AAQNVDNRAK

-794 AGQ
+794 AGE